1 MNNLRFNLLFKVA
14 QIIVLIPH
22 AGIERVFS
30 LVNKKKK
37 NAWTGTD
44 WIVMELSQ
52 TILSVKLAQPESR
65 SKCFDY
71 QPSKTV

>member
-1 MNNLRFNLLFKVA
+1 M
-14 QIIVLIPH
+14 
-22 AGIERVFS
+22 
-30 LVNKKKK
+30 

-71 QPSKTV
+71 QPSKTVEEKTKKTTVT